1 MSRKYYQNNT
11 VNMFMSTETRR
22 CMIWCMTKWICLLY
36 YPIFLLHSVFVFLFV
51 MLMSSLTISTTSWL
65 LKIIV
70 ARGNKHH
77 SFLTPIAD
85 VLDVKNAIIV
95 INFRKCRGTFLIN
108 YDAHLV
114 SKSIFWDI
122 KTTQYNWY
130 YVIIWQIWHSL

>member
-1 MSRKYYQNNT
+1 MFTCNCKTYTEIDDSSKSRKYYQNDI

-22 CMIWCMTKWICLLY
+22 FMMYDNEFVY
-36 YPIFLLHSVFVFLFV
+36 YIIPIYLLHSVFAFFV
-51 MLMSSLTISTTSWL
+51 MLMRSLTISTTIWL

-85 VLDVKNAIIV
+85 VLDVNNAIIV

-114 SKSIFWDI
+114 SKRRC
-122 KTTQYNWY
+122 
-130 YVIIWQIWHSL
+130 